1 MTCSFF
7 FSRANCFLFLLCK
20 LILTPAASVAPV
32 QSDLPA
38 VTSCSSA
45 SNASQVY
52 KHIRA
57 CQPLICCLPTSG
69 CYRQLAWANLQ
80 EENSQ
85 VTSHEYNKHFFFFFA
100 GAGSCSASLTW
111 SSGRSFDSSSPQDFG
126 LSASVKSGVWK
137 FIRKRTIWGH
147 RGSGFNPR
155 WVQIYR

>member
-85 VTSHEYNKHFFFFFA
+85 VTSHEYNKHFFFFFFC
-100 GAGSCSASLTW
+100 GCRVLFCITYLELW
-111 SSGRSFDSSSPQDFG
+111 PQ
-126 LSASVKSGVWK
+126 LWLQQPPRLR
-137 FIRKRTIWGH
+137 FIRFSQVRCLKVHQKEDNLRSQGL
-147 RGSGFNPR
+147 RF
-155 WVQIYR
+155 